1 METENRSSSKPSGER
16 RNGPPPLPART
27 GPKHSGTGFGWI
39 VVGTVCV
46 VGVLGFFWMKNHLAA
61 QKAAE
66 TARSGSPAVPV
77 LAVKVGQKDVPIYLD
92 GLGTV
97 QAFNAVAIRVR
108 VDGQLV
114 KVAFTEGQDVKVG
127 DLLVQIDPAPY
138 KAALAQAVAKK
149 AQDEAVLV
157 NARLDLKRNVDL
169 VAKSIVSQ
177 QVYDTQLALVNQL
190 DATVNAD
197 QAAID
202 AAQVN
207 VDYTTIVAPLA
218 GRCGIRLV
226 DQGNIVHANDTNSC
240 VLITQLRPISVIA
253 TLPEQTLGDIQKQ
266 WTHGALTVIA
276 VDRDN
281 KTMLGEGKLT
291 VIDNQIDTTTGTLKL
306 KATFPNND
314 LKLWPGQFVNARL
327 LLETRKNGVVV
338 PAAVIQ
344 RGPQGSYAFV
354 IKEDKPG
361 DKSGN
366 KPGEK
371 TEDKGGGKPSGPT
384 AGEQPARKPGELTV
398 EVRPV
403 KVALIEG
410 GEALIDE
417 GLKPGERVVVEG
429 QYRLQAG
436 TKVKLRTN
444 GKPAAESGAE
454 Q

>member
-1 METENRSSSKPSGER
+1 MIVRNYWAAKKPEAMSRS
-16 RNGPPPLPART
+16 AM
-27 GPKHSGTGFGWI
+27 
-39 VVGTVCV
+39 V
-46 VGVLGFFWMKNHLAA
+46 
-61 QKAAE
+61 
-66 TARSGSPAVPV
+66 VPV
-77 LAVKVGQKDVPIYLD
+77 LAAKVAQKDVPVYLD

-97 QAFNAVAIRVR
+97 QAFNTVTIRVR

-114 KVAFTEGQDVKVG
+114 KVAFTEGQDVKQG
-127 DLLVQIDPAPY
+127 DLLLQIDPAPY
-138 KAALAQAVAKK
+138 KAALAQAVARK
-149 AQDEAVLV
+149 AQDEAQLA

-169 VAKSIVSQ
+169 VAKNIVSR
-177 QVYDTQLALVNQL
+177 QVYDTQLALVNQF

-207 VDYTTIVAPLA
+207 VDYTTVTAPLE

-226 DQGNIVHANDTNSC
+226 DQGNIVHAGDTNGC
-240 VLITQLRPISVIA
+240 VVITQLRPISVVA

-266 WTHGALTVIA
+266 RAHGDLTVLA

-281 KTMLGEGKLT
+281 KATLGEGKLA

-306 KATFPNND
+306 KATFPNTD

-327 LLETRKNGVVV
+327 LLETRKNGMVV

-344 RGPQGSYAFV
+344 RGPVGSYAFV
-354 IKEDKPG
+354 VKE
-361 DKSGN
+361 
-366 KPGEK
+366 
-371 TEDKGGGKPSGPT
+371 GKPDKQP
-384 AGEQPARKPGELTV
+384 AGAEKPARKPAAPPAGGAQPAGKSPDLTV

-403 KVALIEG
+403 KVALIEN

-417 GLKPGERVVVEG
+417 GLQPGELVVVEG

-436 TKVKLRTN
+436 SKVKLRTN
-444 GKPAAESGAE
+444 GKPAAEGGPE